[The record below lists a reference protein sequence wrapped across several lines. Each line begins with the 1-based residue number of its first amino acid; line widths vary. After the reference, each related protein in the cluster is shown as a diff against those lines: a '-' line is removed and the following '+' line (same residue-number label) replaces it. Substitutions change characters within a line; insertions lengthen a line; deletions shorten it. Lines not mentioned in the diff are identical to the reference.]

1 MSIEL
6 NTKSMR
12 LEFDEETGA
21 VYRITALK
29 TGWDIM
35 NSRESGLSW
44 RIMIP
49 LSEELRNNNA
59 LGEKQRLS
67 SYQADEDRIVFR
79 WDRIHSERGG
89 EHEISVVLTIRSE
102 GRQAVYE
109 MEIDNRSAYMVEN
122 VYCPYLGALTPPEG
136 AVAEAFRAQVRDGR
150 GKMVW
155 PQFTNTFHYC
165 GVDDSAMI
173 TETVVSCGALYSAA
187 GRLTRDYIWES
198 NQKAAIIRRG
208 MVS

>member
-109 MEIDNRSAYMVEN
+109 MEIDNRSALYGGKCILPVSWRAD
-122 VYCPYLGALTPPEG
+122 PAGGG

-150 GKMVW
+150 GKNGLAPVHQYV
-155 PQFTNTFHYC
+155 PLLRS
-165 GVDDSAMI
+165 GLPGDDYRRRWFSR
-173 TETVVSCGALYSAA
+173 GALYSAA
-187 GRLTRDYIWES
+187 D
-198 NQKAAIIRRG
+198 A
-208 MVS
+208 

>member
-1 MSIEL
+1 
-6 NTKSMR
+6 MR

-67 SYQADEDRIVFR
+67 SYPVSYTHLDVYK
-79 WDRIHSERGG
+79 
-89 EHEISVVLTIRSE
+89 
-102 GRQAVYE
+102 RQANPVSFDAKIFHTRLDKRCGKGLTDERYE
-109 MEIDNRSAYMVEN
+109 K
-122 VYCPYLGALTPPEG
+122 
-136 AVAEAFRAQVRDGR
+136 R
-150 GKMVW
+150 G
-155 PQFTNTFHYC
+155 
-165 GVDDSAMI
+165 
-173 TETVVSCGALYSAA
+173 L
-187 GRLTRDYIWES
+187 RLCI
-198 NQKAAIIRRG
+198 NQKRNQGFEMFQPIFFCYLRL
-208 MVS
+208 SFLFFLLWFL